1 MCTPIK
7 DHNSFAQLDV
17 MRPMRI
23 SDASNERRITLW
35 SLGTNA
41 GKEGRPNREKNLC
54 NTNTYTNRR
63 EFRNDSNL
71 WSIFRPM
78 IKPPLPARSMC
89 PRFHTYLLPWTPDKH
104 TTGRSSTQAKE
115 ASVPELILHLRQA
128 RPFQTETHLPSP
140 TFSSGA
146 KSSFREVRHVVSF
159 ICSDSV
165 FFHP

>member
-7 DHNSFAQLDV
+7 DHSSFAQLDV

-104 TTGRSSTQAKE
+104 TTGRSSTQVKKLAFLNSFCTCAKLGL
-115 ASVPELILHLRQA
+115 SKQKLIFQAPHLVQV
-128 RPFQTETHLPSP
+128 Q
-140 TFSSGA
+140 
-146 KSSFREVRHVVSF
+146 KVVSGRL
-159 ICSDSV
+159 DM
-165 FFHP
+165 